1 MCVVQLFAL
10 VLPRE
15 RATGA
20 TDSKPLTMFLTL
32 AIAVVL
38 LTLSTKRCHLRR
50 KGAARSQLCTPR
62 TSSTAAMR
70 RRDSTL
76 REATWLRKWA
86 ARVRA
91 MMLPLLLPL
100 WRPDAGWMTV
110 FVAGRGCESAAA
122 FAAASIECT
131 CRTARQW
138 SEQEKKVKGKV
149 GGSLRCM

>member
-20 TDSKPLTMFLTL
+20 TDSKPQTMFLTL

-50 KGAARSQLCTPR
+50 KGAARSQLCAPR

-91 MMLPLLLPL
+91 MMLMLPLLLPL
-100 WRPDAGWMTV
+100 RSPDTDWMTV
-110 FVAGRGCESAAA
+110 VVLARRGCESAAA
-122 FAAASIECT
+122 LAAVIMECT
-131 CRTARQW
+131 CRTARQ
-138 SEQEKKVKGKV
+138 
-149 GGSLRCM
+149 

>member
-100 WRPDAGWMTV
+100 RSPDADWMTV
-110 FVAGRGCESAAA
+110 VVLARRGCESAAA
-122 FAAASIECT
+122 LAADIMECT
-131 CRTARQW
+131 CRTARQ
-138 SEQEKKVKGKV
+138 
-149 GGSLRCM
+149 